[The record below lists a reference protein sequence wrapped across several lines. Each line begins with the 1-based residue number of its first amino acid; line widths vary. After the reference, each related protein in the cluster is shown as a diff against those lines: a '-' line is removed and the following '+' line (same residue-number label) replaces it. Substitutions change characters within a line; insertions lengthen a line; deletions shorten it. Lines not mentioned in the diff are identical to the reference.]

1 MCCVLTEQTL
11 KWRGNVL
18 FKIGSD
24 LVVSHLQL
32 GLQSDVSFHIN
43 NTNNK
48 LKTLNGQ
55 LQRYQSN

>member
-32 GLQSDVSFHIN
+32 QSDVSFHIN
-43 NTNNK
+43 DTNNK